1 MSELEDRIVAHHVGG
16 RGFGV
21 ALNCPPNLAKHLVH
35 VLYEADEICARE
47 MIKENK
53 NENFH
58 VFPYCLGEYNR
69 PGKIF
74 ITKNAYASSNLEPS
88 QAYAKHYC
96 ELHLDGEVEGV
107 MLQNAVYDVVYGND
121 NSVVDVRDVNICT
134 LDYIMKATAVPQG
147 LVPDFLSLD
156 TQGSELNILKGGEQ
170 TFHNHCVAL
179 ATEVEFHPMYKGQP
193 LFSDIFDFAL
203 RHGFHF
209 VGFTYLQEISPHR
222 LPLGARAKG
231 VVAFGDALFFR
242 DIESVRA
249 VAKSQNELYLM
260 LLKLAFI
267 ALNFGYLEFALQA
280 VEAAGAT
287 KPDRQFRDRLLE
299 RDCYRLLDD
308 LKRAVN
314 ELPAC
319 FPHVDRSK
327 MIAERKAVLDR
338 ARSQC
343 PVGTNFR
350 GAWSGVTLYAVSDIV
365 QYDGSAF
372 ICIAPVASGT
382 PPPMDTSHWSP
393 LGQAAAVEQ
402 PAATPAPAIASEAQ
416 PKQQDQRIRHL
427 LFTNPGAAIGKLVR
441 HFRGPTAA
449 GSSPTTQGA
458 DPAPVTVPP
467 PSPHNTPVEAVLEKY
482 GYVWWADVV
491 RRRRKSAEHCI
502 PGRMY

>member
-121 NSVVDVRDVNICT
+121 NSVADVRDVNICT

-280 VEAAGAT
+280 VEAADAT
-287 KPDRQFRDRLLE
+287 KADRQFRDRLLE

-308 LKRAVN
+308 LKRAVK

-338 ARSQC
+338 AQSQQ
-343 PVGTNFR
+343 
-350 GAWSGVTLYAVSDIV
+350 A
-365 QYDGSAF
+365 DG
-372 ICIAPVASGT
+372 P
-382 PPPMDTSHWSP
+382 
-393 LGQAAAVEQ
+393 Q

-416 PKQQDQRIRHL
+416 PEHL
-427 LFTNPGAAIGKLVR
+427 LFTDPGAAIGKLVR

-449 GSSPTTQGA
+449 GSSSTTQEAG
-458 DPAPVTVPP
+458 PTPVTVPP
-467 PSPHNTPVEAVLEKY
+467 PSPHSTQVEAVLETY

>member
-1 MSELEDRIVAHHVGG
+1 MGCPATLKRREMAELDDRIVAHHVGG

-58 VFPYCLGEYNR
+58 IFPYCLGEYNR

-74 ITKNAYASSNLEPS
+74 ITKNAYASSNFEPS
-88 QAYAKHYC
+88 LAYAKYYC

-134 LDYIMKATAVPQG
+134 LDYIMKESAAGQE

-170 TFHNHCVAL
+170 TFHRHCVAL
-179 ATEVEFHPMYKGQP
+179 ATEVEFHPMYKNQP
-193 LFSDIFDFAL
+193 LFSDVFDFAQ

-231 VVAFGDALFFR
+231 VLAFGDALFFR
-242 DIESVRA
+242 DIDSVKA

-280 VEAAGAT
+280 VDAADAA
-287 KPDRQFRDRLLE
+287 KPDRGFRDRLLE
-299 RDCYRLLDD
+299 RDCYRLLYD
-308 LKRAVN
+308 LKRAVS

-319 FPHVDRSK
+319 FPHSDRSK

-338 ARSQC
+338 AQSQEAA
-343 PVGTNFR
+343 
-350 GAWSGVTLYAVSDIV
+350 GA
-365 QYDGSAF
+365 
-372 ICIAPVASGT
+372 
-382 PPPMDTSHWSP
+382 
-393 LGQAAAVEQ
+393 Q
-402 PAATPAPAIASEAQ
+402 PAASPAPAVASEVQ
-416 PKQQDQRIRHL
+416 SEQQNQRIRHL
-427 LFTNPGAAIGKLVR
+427 IFSNPVAAITKLVR

-449 GSSPTTQGA
+449 SSTPFTQAPGPTPLA
-458 DPAPVTVPP
+458 VPP
-467 PSPHNTPVEAVLEKY
+467 PSPHSTPVETVLETY

-502 PGRMY
+502 PGLMY

>member
-121 NSVVDVRDVNICT
+121 NSVADVRDVNICT

-280 VEAAGAT
+280 VEAADAT
-287 KPDRQFRDRLLE
+287 KADRQFRDRLLE

-308 LKRAVN
+308 LKRAVK

-338 ARSQC
+338 AQSQQ
-343 PVGTNFR
+343 
-350 GAWSGVTLYAVSDIV
+350 A
-365 QYDGSAF
+365 DG
-372 ICIAPVASGT
+372 P
-382 PPPMDTSHWSP
+382 
-393 LGQAAAVEQ
+393 Q

-416 PKQQDQRIRHL
+416 PEHL
-427 LFTNPGAAIGKLVR
+427 LFTDPGAAIGKLVR

-449 GSSPTTQGA
+449 GSSSTTQEAG
-458 DPAPVTVPP
+458 PAPVTVPP
-467 PSPHNTPVEAVLEKY
+467 PSPHSTQVEAVLETY

>member
-74 ITKNAYASSNLEPS
+74 ITKNPYASSNLEPS

-249 VAKSQNELYLM
+249 IAKSQNELYLM

-267 ALNFGYLEFALQA
+267 ALNFGYLEFTLQA
-280 VEAAGAT
+280 VEAADAT
-287 KPDRQFRDRLLE
+287 KADRQFRDRLLG

-308 LKRAVN
+308 LKRAVK
-314 ELPAC
+314 ELPAS

-338 ARSQC
+338 AQSQQ
-343 PVGTNFR
+343 
-350 GAWSGVTLYAVSDIV
+350 A
-365 QYDGSAF
+365 DG
-372 ICIAPVASGT
+372 P
-382 PPPMDTSHWSP
+382 
-393 LGQAAAVEQ
+393 Q

-416 PKQQDQRIRHL
+416 PEQQGQRIRHL
-427 LFTNPGAAIGKLVR
+427 LFTDPGAAIGKLVR

-449 GSSPTTQGA
+449 SSSPTTQGA
-458 DPAPVTVPP
+458 GPAPVTVPP
-467 PSPHNTPVEAVLEKY
+467 PSPHNTPVEAVLETY

>member
-1 MSELEDRIVAHHVGG
+1 MPELEDRIVAHHVGG

-21 ALNCPPNLAKHLVH
+21 ALNCPPNLAKDLVH
-35 VLYEADEICARE
+35 VLYEADEVCARE

-58 VFPYCLGEYNR
+58 IFPYCLGEYNR

-74 ITKNAYASSNLEPS
+74 ITKNPYASSNLEPS
-88 QAYAKHYC
+88 PAYAKHYC

-107 MLQNAVYDVVYGND
+107 MLQNAVYDVSYGND

-134 LDYIMKATAVPQG
+134 LDYLMKATTVSQEQ

-179 ATEVEFHPMYKGQP
+179 ATEVEFHPMYKNQP
-193 LFSDIFDFAL
+193 LFSHIFDFAL

-242 DIESVRA
+242 DIDSVKA

-280 VEAAGAT
+280 VEAADAA
-287 KPDRQFRDRLLE
+287 KPDRQLRDRLLE
-299 RDCYRLLDD
+299 RDCYRLLYD
-308 LKRAVN
+308 LKRAVS
-314 ELPAC
+314 ELPAS

-338 ARSQC
+338 AQSQ
-343 PVGTNFR
+343 
-350 GAWSGVTLYAVSDIV
+350 
-365 QYDGSAF
+365 
-372 ICIAPVASGT
+372 
-382 PPPMDTSHWSP
+382 H
-393 LGQAAAVEQ
+393 AAVAQ
-402 PAATPAPAIASEAQ
+402 PAATPAPAIASEPQAAQ
-416 PKQQDQRIRHL
+416 QNQRIRHL
-427 LFTNPGAAIGKLVR
+427 LFTNPGAAITKLVR
-441 HFRGPTAA
+441 HFRRPTGAN
-449 GSSPTTQGA
+449 SLPLTQA
-458 DPAPVTVPP
+458 PVPAPPTVPP
-467 PSPHNTPVEAVLEKY
+467 PSPHSTPVETVLETY

-502 PGRMY
+502 PGLMY

>member
-134 LDYIMKATAVPQG
+134 LDYIMKATAVPRG

-249 VAKSQNELYLM
+249 VARSQNELYLM

-280 VEAAGAT
+280 VEAADAT
-287 KPDRQFRDRLLE
+287 QADRQFRDRLLE

-308 LKRAVN
+308 LKRAVK

-338 ARSQC
+338 TQSQH
-343 PVGTNFR
+343 
-350 GAWSGVTLYAVSDIV
+350 A
-365 QYDGSAF
+365 DG
-372 ICIAPVASGT
+372 P
-382 PPPMDTSHWSP
+382 
-393 LGQAAAVEQ
+393 Q
-402 PAATPAPAIASEAQ
+402 PTATPAPAIADGGQ
-416 PKQQDQRIRHL
+416 PEQQDRRIRHL
-427 LFTNPGAAIGKLVR
+427 LFTDPAAAIGKLIR

-449 GSSPTTQGA
+449 SSAPTTQAAG
-458 DPAPVTVPP
+458 PTSVTVPP
-467 PSPHNTPVEAVLEKY
+467 PSPHNTPVEAVLEAY

>member
-1 MSELEDRIVAHHVGG
+1 MPELEDRIVAHHVGG

-74 ITKNAYASSNLEPS
+74 ITKNPYASSNLEPNP
-88 QAYAKHYC
+88 AYAKHYC

-121 NSVVDVRDVNICT
+121 NSVVDVRDLNICT
-134 LDYIMKATAVPQG
+134 LDYIVKATAVPQG

-203 RHGFHF
+203 SHGFHF

-280 VEAAGAT
+280 VDAAEVT
-287 KPDRQFRDRLLE
+287 KADRHFRDRLLE
-299 RDCYRLLDD
+299 RDCYRLLHD
-308 LKRAVN
+308 LKRAVK

-319 FPHVDRSK
+319 FPHFDRSK

-338 ARSQC
+338 AQSQEAD
-343 PVGTNFR
+343 V
-350 GAWSGVTLYAVSDIV
+350 V
-365 QYDGSAF
+365 QAAETPARA
-372 ICIAPVASGT
+372 IA
-382 PPPMDTSHWSP
+382 
-393 LGQAAAVEQ
+393 GQAQ
-402 PAATPAPAIASEAQ
+402 PE
-416 PKQQDQRIRHL
+416 QQDKRIRHL
-427 LFTNPGAAIGKLVR
+427 IFSDPGTAIRKLVR

-449 GSSPTTQGA
+449 SSLPSTQAAG
-458 DPAPVTVPP
+458 PAPVTVPP
-467 PSPHNTPVEAVLEKY
+467 PSPHNTPVEDVLEAY

-491 RRRRKSAEHCI
+491 RRRRKSAEHCL

>member
-1 MSELEDRIVAHHVGG
+1 
-16 RGFGV
+16 
-21 ALNCPPNLAKHLVH
+21 
-35 VLYEADEICARE
+35 
-47 MIKENK
+47 
-53 NENFH
+53 
-58 VFPYCLGEYNR
+58 
-69 PGKIF
+69 
-74 ITKNAYASSNLEPS
+74 
-88 QAYAKHYC
+88 
-96 ELHLDGEVEGV
+96 LHLDGEVEGV
-107 MLQNAVYDVVYGND
+107 MLQNAVYDVSYGND

-134 LDYIMKATAVPQG
+134 LDYLMKATTVSQEQ

-179 ATEVEFHPMYKGQP
+179 ATEVEFHPMYKNQP
-193 LFSDIFDFAL
+193 LFSHIFDFAL

-242 DIESVRA
+242 DIDSVKA

-280 VEAAGAT
+280 VEAADAA
-287 KPDRQFRDRLLE
+287 KPDRQLRDRLLE
-299 RDCYRLLDD
+299 RDCYRLLYD
-308 LKRAVN
+308 LKQAVS
-314 ELPAC
+314 ELPAS

-338 ARSQC
+338 AQSQ
-343 PVGTNFR
+343 
-350 GAWSGVTLYAVSDIV
+350 
-365 QYDGSAF
+365 
-372 ICIAPVASGT
+372 
-382 PPPMDTSHWSP
+382 H
-393 LGQAAAVEQ
+393 AAVAQ
-402 PAATPAPAIASEAQ
+402 PAATPAPAIASEPQ
-416 PKQQDQRIRHL
+416 PEQQNQRIRHL
-427 LFTNPGAAIGKLVR
+427 LFTNPGAAITKLVR

-449 GSSPTTQGA
+449 SSLPLTQASG
-458 DPAPVTVPP
+458 PAPLAVPP
-467 PSPHNTPVEAVLEKY
+467 PSPHSTPVETVLETY

-502 PGRMY
+502 PGLMY

>member
-121 NSVVDVRDVNICT
+121 NSVADVRDVNICT

-280 VEAAGAT
+280 VEAADAT
-287 KPDRQFRDRLLE
+287 KADRQFRDRLLE

-308 LKRAVN
+308 LKRAVK

-327 MIAERKAVLDR
+327 MIAERKAVLER
-338 ARSQC
+338 AQSQQ
-343 PVGTNFR
+343 
-350 GAWSGVTLYAVSDIV
+350 A
-365 QYDGSAF
+365 DG
-372 ICIAPVASGT
+372 P
-382 PPPMDTSHWSP
+382 
-393 LGQAAAVEQ
+393 Q
-402 PAATPAPAIASEAQ
+402 PTATPAPAIASQAQ
-416 PKQQDQRIRHL
+416 PGQQDRRIRHL
-427 LFTNPGAAIGKLVR
+427 LFTDPGAAIGKLVR

-449 GSSPTTQGA
+449 GSSPTTQEAG
-458 DPAPVTVPP
+458 PAPVTVPP
-467 PSPHNTPVEAVLEKY
+467 PSPHNTPVEAVLETY

>member
-249 VAKSQNELYLM
+249 VARSQNELYLM

-280 VEAAGAT
+280 VEAADAT
-287 KPDRQFRDRLLE
+287 QADRQFRDRLLE

-308 LKRAVN
+308 LKRAVK

-327 MIAERKAVLDR
+327 MIAERKAVLD
-338 ARSQC
+338 
-343 PVGTNFR
+343 
-350 GAWSGVTLYAVSDIV
+350 
-365 QYDGSAF
+365 
-372 ICIAPVASGT
+372 
-382 PPPMDTSHWSP
+382 
-393 LGQAAAVEQ
+393 
-402 PAATPAPAIASEAQ
+402 
-416 PKQQDQRIRHL
+416 
-427 LFTNPGAAIGKLVR
+427 
-441 HFRGPTAA
+441 
-449 GSSPTTQGA
+449 
-458 DPAPVTVPP
+458 
-467 PSPHNTPVEAVLEKY
+467 
-482 GYVWWADVV
+482 
-491 RRRRKSAEHCI
+491 
-502 PGRMY
+502 

>member
-1 MSELEDRIVAHHVGG
+1 MPELEDRIVAHHVGG

-58 VFPYCLGEYNR
+58 IFPYCLGEHNR

-74 ITKNAYASSNLEPS
+74 ITKNAYASSNFEPS
-88 QAYAKHYC
+88 PAYAKYYC

-107 MLQNAVYDVVYGND
+107 MLQNAVYDVMYGND
-121 NSVVDVRDVNICT
+121 NSVVDVRDVNIYT
-134 LDYIMKATAVPQG
+134 LDYIMKATAVPQE

-170 TFHNHCVAL
+170 TFHNHCVAM
-179 ATEVEFHPMYKGQP
+179 ATEVEFHPMYKIQP
-193 LFSDIFDFAL
+193 LFSDVFDFAL

-231 VVAFGDALFFR
+231 VLAFGDALFFR
-242 DIESVRA
+242 DIDSVRA

-280 VEAAGAT
+280 VEAADAT

-299 RDCYRLLDD
+299 RDCYRLLFD
-308 LKRAVN
+308 LKRAVS

-319 FPHVDRSK
+319 FPHIDRSQ

-338 ARSQC
+338 AQSQQ
-343 PVGTNFR
+343 
-350 GAWSGVTLYAVSDIV
+350 GAGA
-365 QYDGSAF
+365 
-372 ICIAPVASGT
+372 
-382 PPPMDTSHWSP
+382 
-393 LGQAAAVEQ
+393 Q
-402 PAATPAPAIASEAQ
+402 PAAAAAQPIASEPQ
-416 PKQQDQRIRHL
+416 PEQQNQRIRYL
-427 LFTNPGAAIGKLVR
+427 LFTNPAAAIRKLVR
-441 HFRGPTAA
+441 HFRGATAA
-449 GSSPTTQGA
+449 SFPPLPQAPG
-458 DPAPVTVPP
+458 PAPLPP
-467 PSPHNTPVEAVLEKY
+467 SSPHNTPVETVLETY

>member
-1 MSELEDRIVAHHVGG
+1 MPELEDRIVAHHVGG

-21 ALNCPPNLAKHLVH
+21 ALNCPPNLAKDLVH
-35 VLYEADEICARE
+35 VLYEADEVCARE

-58 VFPYCLGEYNR
+58 IFPYCLGEYNR

-88 QAYAKHYC
+88 SAYAKHYC

-107 MLQNAVYDVVYGND
+107 MLQNAVYDVMYGND

-134 LDYIMKATAVPQG
+134 LDYIMKATAALQE
-147 LVPDFLSLD
+147 LAPDFLSLD

-170 TFHNHCVAL
+170 AFHNHCVAL
-179 ATEVEFHPMYKGQP
+179 ATEVEFHPMYKNQP

-242 DIESVRA
+242 DIDSVRA

-280 VEAAGAT
+280 VEAADAT

-299 RDCYRLLDD
+299 RDCYRLLCD
-308 LKRAVN
+308 LKRAVS

-319 FPHVDRSK
+319 LPHVDRSK

-338 ARSQC
+338 AQSEQ
-343 PVGTNFR
+343 
-350 GAWSGVTLYAVSDIV
+350 D
-365 QYDGSAF
+365 
-372 ICIAPVASGT
+372 PVA
-382 PPPMDTSHWSP
+382 
-393 LGQAAAVEQ
+393 Q
-402 PAATPAPAIASEAQ
+402 PAAIPAPAIASEPQ
-416 PKQQDQRIRHL
+416 PEQQNQRIRYL

-441 HFRGPTAA
+441 HFRGPTTA
-449 GSSPTTQGA
+449 SSMPFTQASG
-458 DPAPVTVPP
+458 PAPLAVPL
-467 PSPHNTPVEAVLEKY
+467 PSPHNTPVETVLESY